1 MGKEINTA
9 KKAVLSGPD
18 LLLEGGRQGGGALIA
33 PGHCN
38 MEKQWLGEAAWA
50 ELLAGSKGQSTAEPA
65 PKDSDL
71 GMWEVCQPSSSL
83 APNPAPPSTPRVL
96 PSGSDGVESAC
107 NAGGP
112 GFDPW
117 DGTIPWRREWPPT
130 RVFLPGESH
139 GQRSPGG
146 YGPQGHKESDTTERL
161 TLSLSG

>member
-1 MGKEINTA
+1 MTTLPLNSLMPCMDRETHALQHCRPAGPRGRSWACKRILPWPEHSVTTETSCFVISCFLQKGKGRLEKHLLIFIH
-9 KKAVLSGPD
+9 KD
-18 LLLEGGRQGGGALIA
+18 LDF
-33 PGHCN
+33 PG
-38 MEKQWLGEAAWA
+38 
-50 ELLAGSKGQSTAEPA
+50 
-65 PKDSDL
+65 
-71 GMWEVCQPSSSL
+71 
-83 APNPAPPSTPRVL
+83 
-96 PSGSDGVESAC
+96 GSDGVESAC

>member
-1 MGKEINTA
+1 M
-9 KKAVLSGPD
+9 
-18 LLLEGGRQGGGALIA
+18 
-33 PGHCN
+33 
-38 MEKQWLGEAAWA
+38 A

-83 APNPAPPSTPRVL
+83 APNLATPSTPRVL

-139 GQRSPGG
+139 GQRNPGG
-146 YGPQGHKESDTTERL
+146 LQSIGSQRVRND
-161 TLSLSG
+161 